1 MVLRAGRQHRG
12 EDRPVR
18 SDFIV
23 KAEHT
28 ECSGESAGV
37 RETKGSDRTQTDG
50 PVITEMGKVPVEH
63 TPELAA
69 LQDRVFQAAHRA
81 CAKAQRQECTS
92 WVRGTERTKLEE

>member
-50 PVITEMGKVPVEH
+50 PVITEMGNVPVEH
-63 TPELAA
+63 T
-69 LQDRVFQAAHRA
+69 
-81 CAKAQRQECTS
+81 
-92 WVRGTERTKLEE
+92 VRGKVSSVFNTLGLRRVSEIREQT